1 MFKQDAS
8 LIVLIEDEPP
18 IRRVLR
24 LALTDHGFAFKEAS
38 SGRDGL
44 ALVAASNPDI
54 VILDLGLPDMDGL
67 SVTKE
72 LRSWSN
78 VPLIVLSAR
87 GKEQDKIEVLDAG
100 ADDYL
105 TKPFGIA
112 ELMARIRVAQRHSSL
127 SNQAT
132 TAVYTFGEICVD
144 QPKRE
149 VKVAGE
155 TVHLTPNEYKLLSI
169 LIKHAGKVITHTVL
183 LREVWGAAYQ
193 SETHYLRVY
202 MAQLRRKLECDPAHP
217 KHLITEPGIG
227 YRLQMV

>member
-1 MFKQDAS
+1 MFKQDAG

-38 SGRDGL
+38 TGRDGL
-44 ALVAASNPDI
+44 ALVAESNPDI

-67 SVTKE
+67 SVTRE

-78 VPLIVLSAR
+78 VPIIVLSAR

-112 ELMARIRVAQRHSSL
+112 ELMARIRVAQRHVSGINS
-127 SNQAT
+127 T
-132 TAVYTFGEICVD
+132 TNAVFSFGEICVD
-144 QPKRE
+144 QSKRE

-155 TVHLTPNEYKLLSI
+155 TVHLTPNEYKLLCI
-169 LIKHAGKVITHTVL
+169 LIKHTGKVITHTVL

-202 MAQLRRKLECDPAHP
+202 MAQLRRKLERDPAHP
-217 KHLITEPGIG
+217 KHLITEPGVG
-227 YRLQMV
+227 YRLLMA

>member
-44 ALVAASNPDI
+44 TLVAESNPDI

-67 SVTKE
+67 SVTRE

-78 VPLIVLSAR
+78 VPIIVLSAR

-112 ELMARIRVAQRHSSL
+112 ELMARIRVAQRHVSGINST
-127 SNQAT
+127 T
-132 TAVYTFGEICVD
+132 TAVFSFGEICVD
-144 QPKRE
+144 QSKRE

-155 TVHLTPNEYKLLSI
+155 TVHLTPNEYKLLCI
-169 LIKHAGKVITHTVL
+169 LIKHTGKVITHTVL

-193 SETHYLRVY
+193 NETHYLRVY
-202 MAQLRRKLECDPAHP
+202 MAQLRRKLERDPAHP
-217 KHLITEPGIG
+217 KHLITEPGVG
-227 YRLQMV
+227 YRLQMA